1 MESEK
6 LSCTFDLFVSRSKY
20 TEMEG
25 ILFNA
30 DKNVSETLA
39 LDFSIFSSLSSAYSD
54 IPSPQSRKKLL
65 FFAESLTIPWVCL
78 CDNCFHVIWQ
88 LKIAG

>member
-1 MESEK
+1 MESEI

-30 DKNVSETLA
+30 GKNVSETLV
-39 LDFSIFSSLSSAYSD
+39 L
-54 IPSPQSRKKLL
+54 
-65 FFAESLTIPWVCL
+65 ES
-78 CDNCFHVIWQ
+78 
-88 LKIAG
+88 

>member
-30 DKNVSETLA
+30 GKNVSETLV
-39 LDFSIFSSLSSAYSD
+39 L
-54 IPSPQSRKKLL
+54 
-65 FFAESLTIPWVCL
+65 ES
-78 CDNCFHVIWQ
+78 
-88 LKIAG
+88 